1 MGAAG
6 APICMMA
13 SFVDVTERK
22 RAEEALRESRE
33 KYYQLFENESD
44 AVTIFDVET
53 LRIED
58 ANRAALDMYGY
69 TKEEFLALKITD
81 LSAEEEKTRLG
92 VQRIMKG
99 EPGSNRVPLRY
110 MKKKDGTVF
119 PAEIGSGIFFSG
131 ERKKLIGAVRD
142 VTERIHAEEEKRK
155 LAQLYYHSQK
165 LEALGALAGGIA
177 HDVNNLMGIILS
189 NMELARMKAQENI
202 SPYLDRAISAVE
214 RGKGIVRNLMNFPHG
229 TPSAQGPVD
238 LGAVTRETIRL
249 LEKDTDEGIA
259 VKVNAQPGL
268 RPVGGNPAE
277 LQQMVLNLFLNAR
290 DAVASRAFGG
300 NDRDSFIHFTLD
312 NVSIPEAHL
321 PENMRHP
328 TGDFVRLTVTDN
340 GCGMDKETVSR
351 IFEPYFTTK
360 GEGGSGLGLS
370 TVWSIVKQCNGWIDV
385 KSTPE
390 EGTEFQIYLPWWKE
404 EIPAEGLPLS
414 RGQVGGAETVLIVD
428 DEQHIANASREML
441 EQLGYNVLV
450 AYSAGEALNIYREKH
465 DSIDLVFSDIVMPD
479 RSGIKLLAAI
489 KEIDPDVKVVLTSGK
504 ELISCGNSTELQGIS
519 FLAKPY
525 SLNEFAGRVRSMLG
539 DRKAAKTMKDH
550 LNKINFYYVK
560 EKTFPYD
567 ERVISSDILY
577 NIFRDRLSSDVKERF
592 IVVLLDSE
600 KRIIAYEEVGSGT
613 VGEAFVYIREVI
625 RSAIITN
632 AHSIVLIHNHTS
644 GVPKPSLED
653 IRLTLEISR
662 ACSIHNIK
670 LLDHLII
677 GGDGYCSFSK
687 RGLL

>member
-1 MGAAG
+1 
-6 APICMMA
+6 
-13 SFVDVTERK
+13 
-22 RAEEALRESRE
+22 
-33 KYYQLFENESD
+33 
-44 AVTIFDVET
+44 
-53 LRIED
+53 
-58 ANRAALDMYGY
+58 
-69 TKEEFLALKITD
+69 
-81 LSAEEEKTRLG
+81 
-92 VQRIMKG
+92 
-99 EPGSNRVPLRY
+99 
-110 MKKKDGTVF
+110 
-119 PAEIGSGIFFSG
+119 
-131 ERKKLIGAVRD
+131 
-142 VTERIHAEEEKRK
+142 
-155 LAQLYYHSQK
+155 
-165 LEALGALAGGIA
+165 
-177 HDVNNLMGIILS
+177 
-189 NMELARMKAQENI
+189 
-202 SPYLDRAISAVE
+202 
-214 RGKGIVRNLMNFPHG
+214 
-229 TPSAQGPVD
+229 
-238 LGAVTRETIRL
+238 
-249 LEKDTDEGIA
+249 
-259 VKVNAQPGL
+259 
-268 RPVGGNPAE
+268 
-277 LQQMVLNLFLNAR
+277 
-290 DAVASRAFGG
+290 VASRVFGSD
-300 NDRDSFIHFTLD
+300 NRDFFIHFTLD

-321 PENMRHP
+321 PENMRHL

-340 GCGMDKETVSR
+340 GCGMDKETASR